1 MQGLHKATRIRYPNS
16 AVINNIVTYHD
27 MYYRHVSHFRLLF
40 RIFAPP
46 LSFEPWG
53 VLERYLDTIFLF
65 AIQEDYINAKMAK
78 SELDCNDV

>member
-1 MQGLHKATRIRYPNS
+1 MTNTCHQAKMYD
-16 AVINNIVTYHD
+16 IVTYH
-27 MYYRHVSHFRLLF
+27 MYYRHVSHFRPLS

-65 AIQEDYINAKMAK
+65 AIQEDYINAKIAK

>member
-1 MQGLHKATRIRYPNS
+1 MIHVLPAR
-16 AVINNIVTYHD
+16 VTFSPP
-27 MYYRHVSHFRLLF
+27 VSNLR
-40 RIFAPP
+40 PP